1 MPKAGPLLLYGVQW
15 FIILLPC
22 VIIMGIVVARLH
34 YPDAAAHMWYMRKLL
49 ALMGGV
55 TILQVLIGHRLP
67 LVVGPATALL
77 VALLASVA
85 AGVEAIYTSICLGGL
100 VLAFLAY
107 SGCLSRIRFF
117 FTPRIITV
125 ILMLIAFTLAPTILR
140 LSFPDPEH
148 PVFHL
153 FFALIVVLA
162 LVLCNKVLPGIWK
175 SMTIP
180 CGIAGGCAAYFAV
193 FGLPQLAEIGNAEGL
208 NLFITAPVFDF
219 GTILCFLFCFLALI
233 INELGSIEALGHM
246 LRVPDMD
253 RRIKLGTGM
262 QGLGNIAAGS
272 LGVIGPVD
280 FSMSAGIVAAT
291 GCASRYTLLPARSGT
306 DRLCLHSPGGSH
318 TQRNSQCRHGG
329 SAALSHGIPA
339 GERPLH
345 ADSGTMCHGFQ
356 FRNHRRPP
364 SHDGSVHRLC
374 SDLDLGAFA
383 CPAAS
388 NHRQRIHHGNSD
400 RHCAGARHFQSTQ
413 EKCLFLKQENRKI
426 I

>member
-1 MPKAGPLLLYGVQW
+1 MKYELDDMPKAGPLLLYGVQW

-208 NLFITAPVFDF
+208 NLFIAAPVFDF

-291 GCASRYTLLPARSGT
+291 GCASRYTLLPAGLALIACAFSPQAAVILNAIPNAVMGALLLYLMASQLASGLSMLTAEQCVT
-306 DRLCLHSPGGSH
+306 DF
-318 TQRNSQCRHGG
+318 NS
-329 SAALSHGIPA
+329 GIIV
-339 GERPLH
+339 GLPLMT
-345 ADSGTMCHGFQ
+345 GLFI
-356 FRNHRRPP
+356 
-364 SHDGSVHRLC
+364 
-374 SDLDLGAFA
+374 AFA
-383 CPAAS
+383 PTSTWEHLPALLRPIIGNGFIMGTLTVIVLEHVIFRVHKKSAS
-388 NHRQRIHHGNSD
+388 S
-400 RHCAGARHFQSTQ
+400 
-413 EKCLFLKQENRKI
+413 
-426 I
+426 